1 MLRICS
7 RENVLSLFLS
17 STRFNALTLITEYCR
32 VRTAFHLLSEPFHAY
47 FSKTYR
53 FRGGVKP
60 CLSVAGSTLLV
71 GFLGLSNSAQAL
83 PVVVLQ
89 DSYTTTIPSTG
100 TGLNPTNTFTSVADV
115 GGTTTY
121 TVNTGNVFVGFAP
134 SIIFF
139 GPPST
144 SGSFFT
150 VLNTIAGNP
159 YEVDFTTA
167 QVGITTTHAVQVNA
181 FNGNGVGG
189 TLLGNS
195 SQVGINSSGNFTFTA
210 TSSQSTI
217 EILGILGNNNANADI
232 AFDNLK
238 VSTVAVPVPES
249 EPLVMLGLVTVVG
262 FTTGLHRKLAKN
274 SQKQ

>member
-1 MLRICS
+1 M
-7 RENVLSLFLS
+7 
-17 STRFNALTLITEYCR
+17 
-32 VRTAFHLLSEPFHAY
+32 
-47 FSKTYR
+47 
-53 FRGGVKP
+53 
-60 CLSVAGSTLLV
+60 V

-83 PVVVLQ
+83 PLVVLQ
-89 DSYTTTIPSTG
+89 DSYTNTIPSSPG
-100 TGLNPTNTFTSVADV
+100 AGVNPPNTFTSVADV

-121 TVNTGNVFVGFAP
+121 TVNTGTVAVGFFP
-134 SIIFF
+134 SIILF
-139 GPPST
+139 GASDT

-167 QVGITTTHAVQVNA
+167 QRGEATTHAIKVSA

-195 SQVGINSSGNFTFTA
+195 SPVGINSSGNFTFTA

-217 EILGILGNNNANADI
+217 EILGILGTPNVSSDI

-249 EPLVMLGLVTVVG
+249 EPLAMLGLVTVIG
-262 FTTGLHRKLAKN
+262 FGTGLQRKLAKN
-274 SQKQ
+274 SQKK

>member
-1 MLRICS
+1 M
-7 RENVLSLFLS
+7 LSLAKLINFGGGIKPYLS
-17 STRFNALTLITEYCR
+17 I
-32 VRTAFHLLSEPFHAY
+32 
-47 FSKTYR
+47 
-53 FRGGVKP
+53 
-60 CLSVAGSTLLV
+60 AGSTLLV

-89 DSYTTTIPSTG
+89 DSYGNTIPSTG
-100 TGLNPTNTFTSVADV
+100 TNLIPPNTFTSVADV

-121 TVNTGNVFVGFAP
+121 TVNTGNVAVGFFP
-134 SIIFF
+134 NIVLF
-139 GPPST
+139 GGSAT
-144 SGSFFT
+144 SGSFST

-159 YEVDFTTA
+159 YEVDFTTLLL
-167 QVGITTTHAVQVNA
+167 GDPNTHAIQVNA

-195 SQVGINSSGNFTFTA
+195 SPVGINSSGNFTFTA

-217 EILGILGNNNANADI
+217 EILGILGTPNDSADI

-249 EPLVMLGLVTVVG
+249 EPLAMLGLVTVIG
-262 FTTGLHRKLAKN
+262 FGTGLQRKLAKN
-274 SQKQ
+274 SQKK